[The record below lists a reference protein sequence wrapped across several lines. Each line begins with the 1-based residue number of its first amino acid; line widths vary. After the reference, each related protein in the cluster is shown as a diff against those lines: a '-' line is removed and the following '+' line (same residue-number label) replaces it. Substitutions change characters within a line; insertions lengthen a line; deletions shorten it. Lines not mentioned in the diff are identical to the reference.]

1 MAIKPELINAHE
13 IIVKCAGGEV
23 PETEQAPAET
33 AKAEE
38 PKPAEVTNEKPAKEP
53 SKLSKIS
60 IIVLAIGIILC
71 IIGAIEL
78 VLSLKG

>member
-1 MAIKPELINAHE
+1 M
-13 IIVKCAGGEV
+13 

-33 AKAEE
+33 DKAEE
-38 PKPAEVTNEKPAKEP
+38 PKPAEVTTEKTAKEP